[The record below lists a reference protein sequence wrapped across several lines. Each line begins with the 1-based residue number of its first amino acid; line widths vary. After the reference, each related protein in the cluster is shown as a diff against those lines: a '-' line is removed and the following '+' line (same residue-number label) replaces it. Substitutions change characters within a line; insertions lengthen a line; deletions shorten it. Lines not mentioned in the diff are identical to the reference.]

1 MIIIFSSLTKCT
13 EFELW
18 ERCCS
23 LRKRERRTIAAATLA
38 TPRGLCKR
46 FGSIPCHETFAW
58 LSFSVCSSCLRPS
71 ISSKRTEILIDA
83 RQGQPPLFAIR
94 QQQKHP
100 PYHQLLHHSSSFGS
114 RLIQTSHESLV
125 SHDTV
130 SRDEYLSSLMV
141 ESIITPPPKIM
152 GSSNPHNQELEFDKR
167 RVIQF
172 MTSTRPFGII
182 S

>member
-1 MIIIFSSLTKCT
+1 M
-13 EFELW
+13 
-18 ERCCS
+18 
-23 LRKRERRTIAAATLA
+23 
-38 TPRGLCKR
+38 
-46 FGSIPCHETFAW
+46 
-58 LSFSVCSSCLRPS
+58 
-71 ISSKRTEILIDA
+71 SSKTAEILIDA
-83 RQGQPPLFAIR
+83 RQKGNHLYFLFGNNKNILLINN
-94 QQQKHP
+94 
-100 PYHQLLHHSSSFGS
+100 YHYSSSFGS
-114 RLIQTSHESLV
+114 RLTHTSHGSLV